1 LPRGFVTA
9 GDFALIDTDPARP
22 RPAKVVACL
31 GIAQIVA
38 WGTSFYFPAVLAS
51 PIVADTGW
59 PLGGVVGGVS
69 IGLLVGGL
77 VSPRVGRTI
86 ERHGGRPV
94 LIASSLLFA
103 AGLAGIGLAPT
114 LPVYL
119 LAWAVVGL
127 GMGTGLYD
135 AAFAAL
141 GAIYGKDARAPITN
155 LTLFGGFAST
165 VCWPLG
171 AALVDAYGWRATSLI
186 YAAIHLAIALPMQM
200 IAIPRRSGRVMQAPA
215 DADRT
220 EAEPQDS
227 GLNKPQRKQFTLLA
241 LVLTISSAVGAIV
254 IVHLLIFLQA
264 RGLSFAVAVSLGTLF
279 GPSQVGARFVESL
292 FGRHYHPIW
301 TMVASCTFMAIGLLL
316 LLVDLP
322 IVALAIL
329 LYGGGYGI
337 MWIARGTLPLALFGP
352 DRYARLIGRLAMP
365 SLVAQALAPS
375 AGAVL
380 VEHAGATVTVATL
393 AGFALLNVVLIG
405 VLWGAC
411 RRTVDAPRSS

>member
-1 LPRGFVTA
+1 VT
-9 GDFALIDTDPARP
+9 
-22 RPAKVVACL
+22 CL
-31 GIAQIVA
+31 GVAQIFA
-38 WGTSFYFPAVLAS
+38 WGTSFYFPAVLAA

-94 LIASSLLFA
+94 LVLSSFLFA
-103 AGLAGIGLAPT
+103 AGLAGIALAPN

-135 AAFAAL
+135 AAFATL
-141 GAIYGKDARAPITN
+141 GVIYGKAARAPITN

-171 AALVDAYGWRATSLI
+171 AALVDAYGWRTTSLV
-186 YAAIHLAIALPMQM
+186 YAAIHLAIALPMQL
-200 IAIPRRSGRVMQAPA
+200 IAVPRRTVAAPV
-215 DADRT
+215 DEADRPDAAPSAGSAGET
-220 EAEPQDS
+220 QAS
-227 GLNKPQRKQFTLLA
+227 GLTSTQRRQFALLA
-241 LVLTISSAVGAIV
+241 LVLTISSAVGAIIV
-254 IVHLLIFLQA
+254 VHLLIFLQA
-264 RGLSFAVAVSLGTLF
+264 RGLAFATAVTLGTLF
-279 GPSQVGARFVESL
+279 GPSQVGARLIESL

-301 TMVASCTFMAIGLLL
+301 TMIGSCGLMAIGLLL

-322 IVALAIL
+322 IVAVAIL
-329 LYGGGYGI
+329 LYGAGYGI

-352 DRYARLIGRLAMP
+352 ERYASLMGRLALP
-365 SLVAQALAPS
+365 ALVAQALAPS
-375 AGAVL
+375 VGAVL
-380 VEHAGATVTVATL
+380 VDHAGAGATVAVL
-393 AGFALLNVVLIG
+393 AAFAVLNVLFMG
-405 VLWGAC
+405 LLWAAC
-411 RRTVDAPRSS
+411 RPASREL

>member
-1 LPRGFVTA
+1 MS
-9 GDFALIDTDPARP
+9 DTSAPASGHTP
-22 RPAKVVACL
+22 RPAKVVICL
-31 GIAQIVA
+31 GIAQIFA
-38 WGTSFYFPAVLAS
+38 WGTSFYFPAVLAA

-77 VSPRVGRTI
+77 VSPRVGRAI

-94 LIASSLLFA
+94 LILSSLLFA
-103 AGLAGIGLAPT
+103 AGLIGIALAPT

-119 LAWAVVGL
+119 AAWAVVGL

-141 GAIYGKDARAPITN
+141 GTIYGKQARAPITN

-171 AALVDAYGWRATSLI
+171 AAVVDAYGWRTTSLV
-186 YAAIHLAIALPMQM
+186 YAAIHLAVALPMQL
-200 IAIPRRSGRVMQAPA
+200 IAIPRRSGAAAAMNVDAMHA
-215 DADRT
+215 DAAAKSNGLTAAQRT
-220 EAEPQDS
+220 
-227 GLNKPQRKQFTLLA
+227 QFALLA

-254 IVHLLIFLQA
+254 VVHLLIFLEA
-264 RGLSFAVAVSLGTLF
+264 RGLSFAAAVSLGTLF
-279 GPSQVGARFVESL
+279 GPAQVGARVIESL

-301 TMVASCTFMAIGLLL
+301 TMVASCALMAIGLML

-322 IVALAIL
+322 IAALAIL

-352 DRYARLIGRLAMP
+352 QRYARLMGRLALP
-365 SLVAQALAPS
+365 ALIAQALAPS
-375 AGAVL
+375 LGAVL
-380 VEHAGATVTVATL
+380 VEHVGAAATVAVL
-393 AGFALLNVVLIG
+393 AGFALLNVLFIAL
-405 VLWGAC
+405 LWIAC
-411 RRTVDAPRSS
+411 RPAVSDP

>member
-1 LPRGFVTA
+1 
-9 GDFALIDTDPARP
+9 LIDTPATTP
-22 RPAKVVACL
+22 RPAKVVTCL
-31 GIAQIVA
+31 GVAQIFA
-38 WGTSFYFPAVLAS
+38 WGTSFYFPAVLAA

-69 IGLLVGGL
+69 VGLLVGGL

-94 LIASSLLFA
+94 LILSSLLFA
-103 AGLAGIGLAPT
+103 AGLGGIALAPN

-141 GAIYGKDARAPITN
+141 GTIYGKAARAPITN

-171 AALVDAYGWRATSLI
+171 AALVDAYGWRTTSLV
-186 YAAIHLAIALPMQM
+186 YAAIHLAIALPMQL
-200 IAIPRRSGRVMQAPA
+200 IAVPRRASSTAVNAVDEIGVNASEHA
-215 DADRT
+215 N
-220 EAEPQDS
+220 EE
-227 GLNKPQRKQFTLLA
+227 QRSELTTGQRRQFALLA

-254 IVHLLIFLQA
+254 VVHLLIFLQS
-264 RGLSFAVAVSLGTLF
+264 RGLAFATAVTLGTLF
-279 GPSQVGARFVESL
+279 GPSQVGARIVESL
-292 FGRHYHPIW
+292 FGRHYHPVW
-301 TMVASCTFMAIGLLL
+301 TMIGSCGLMAVGLLL

-322 IVALAIL
+322 IVAVAIL

-352 DRYARLIGRLAMP
+352 ERYASLMGRLALP
-365 SLVAQALAPS
+365 ALVAQALAPS
-375 AGAVL
+375 VGAVL
-380 VEHAGATVTVATL
+380 VENVGPTATVAVL
-393 AGFALLNVVLIG
+393 AAFAVLNVLFMG
-405 VLWGAC
+405 LLWAAC
-411 RRTVDAPRSS
+411 RPASREL

>member
-1 LPRGFVTA
+1 VVT
-9 GDFALIDTDPARP
+9 
-22 RPAKVVACL
+22 CL
-31 GIAQIVA
+31 GVAQIFA
-38 WGTSFYFPAVLAS
+38 WGTSFYFPAVLAA

-77 VSPRVGRTI
+77 VSPRVGRAI

-119 LAWAVVGL
+119 IAWAFLGL

-135 AAFAAL
+135 AVFAAL
-141 GAIYGKDARAPITN
+141 GTIYGKNARGPITN

-171 AALVDAYGWRATSLI
+171 AALVDAYGWRTTSLI
-186 YAAIHLAIALPMQM
+186 YAAIHLVIALPMQLA
-200 IAIPRRSGRVMQAPA
+200 AIPARAQPA
-215 DADRT
+215 AAEDRAGSVDAASMEDHL
-220 EAEPQDS
+220 EPV
-227 GLNKPQRKQFTLLA
+227 QRGQFWLLA

-254 IVHLLIFLQA
+254 IVHLLLFLQA
-264 RGLSFAVAVSLGTLF
+264 RGLPFAVAVSLGTLF
-279 GPSQVGARFVESL
+279 GPAQVGARVIESL

-301 TMVASCTFMAIGLLL
+301 TMVASCMLMAVGLLL

-322 IVALAIL
+322 IAGVAIV
-329 LYGGGYGI
+329 LYGSGYGI

-352 DRYARLIGRLAMP
+352 RRYASLMGRLALLP
-365 SLVAQALAPS
+365 LVAQALAPS
-375 AGAVL
+375 AGAWVL
-380 VEHAGATVTVATL
+380 ERTSAPVTIAVL
-393 AGFALLNVVLIG
+393 AGLALLNVALVAL
-405 VLWGAC
+405 LWAI
-411 RRTVDAPRSS
+411 ARSSHQP